1 VGIVLAGAFSYIA
14 SWGPYASDYSR
25 YLPERTPTA
34 HLAWPVFLGS
44 VVASFWLEVLGA
56 LIAILAPGQ
65 TNAVAALSSVLGAY
79 GPFAVKRRDA
89 LAAPAGAR

>member
-65 TNAVAALSSVLGAY
+65 TNAVAALSSVLGAF